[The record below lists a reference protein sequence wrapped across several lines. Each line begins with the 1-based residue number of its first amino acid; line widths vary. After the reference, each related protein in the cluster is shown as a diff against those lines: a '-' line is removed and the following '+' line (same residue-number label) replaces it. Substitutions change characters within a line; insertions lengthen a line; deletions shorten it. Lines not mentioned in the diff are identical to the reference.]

1 MSPTQAKSPPRKRK
15 RSNRDTL
22 LFELYATMLRI
33 RRVEERLSKLF
44 ADGAI
49 PGFIHLSIGQESVPA
64 GITRHLTGEDT
75 VAITHRGHGQ
85 ALAKGINLNDF
96 FAEMMGRATGICQ
109 GRAGSMHIAD
119 ASIGM
124 LGANGIVAGGIPIAV
139 GSALAHQ
146 LDDRGNIAV
155 PYFGDGAIAEG
166 VFHESL
172 NIASLWNLPCLF
184 VCENNGWGEFSRTD
198 DQFAGN
204 LEKLAATYD
213 MEYHFVDAIDVMA
226 VHDLGKKVIT
236 KLRKNS
242 RPVLMECKVTRFHG
256 HYEGDPQKYRDPAEL
271 EKLEQSDPLDHAQ
284 KALLDSGFGS
294 AELTRLNQQL
304 LEEIDAAVEQALAA
318 PQPDYPSAAA
328 GVYA

>member
-1 MSPTQAKSPPRKRK
+1 MAATNHTPK
-15 RSNRDTL
+15 TL
-22 LFELYATMLRI
+22 KLLALYRTMLRI
-33 RRVEERLSKLF
+33 RRVEERLSALF
-44 ADGAI
+44 ADGTI

-64 GITRHLTGEDT
+64 AVSSHLTHADT

-85 ALAKGINLNDF
+85 ALAKGINLDAF
-96 FAEMMGRATGICQ
+96 LAEMMGRASGICQ

-119 ASIGM
+119 ASVGM

-146 LDDRGNIAV
+146 LDGQGNIAV

-198 DQFAGN
+198 DQFAGS
-204 LEKLAATYD
+204 LKALAATYNMD
-213 MEYHFVDAIDVMA
+213 YRFIDALDVLQ
-226 VHDLGKKVIT
+226 VT
-236 KLRKNS
+236 KLVGKMVGAVRKTS
-242 RPVLMECKVTRFHG
+242 RPALLECKVTRHHG
-256 HYEGDPQKYRDPAEL
+256 HYEGDPQKYRPEEELNNLSERDPVV
-271 EKLEQSDPLDHAQ
+271 HAHQ
-284 KALLDSGFGS
+284 QLISAGVTSG
-294 AELTRLNQQL
+294 ELTELDQQIQT
-304 LEEIDAAVEQALAA
+304 EIDASVARAMAA
-318 PQPDYPSAAA
+318 DPPQFHQAAA